1 MECMGFV
8 CTSHEISHETFMENA
23 LSQQLFEGG
32 CVVILSKR
40 TQMNLDHHKACCG
53 SVSFFHLSS
62 NKCVYVK
69 KRWSC

>member
-1 MECMGFV
+1 M
-8 CTSHEISHETFMENA
+8 
-23 LSQQLFEGG
+23 
-32 CVVILSKR
+32 ILSKR

-69 KRWSC
+69 KR